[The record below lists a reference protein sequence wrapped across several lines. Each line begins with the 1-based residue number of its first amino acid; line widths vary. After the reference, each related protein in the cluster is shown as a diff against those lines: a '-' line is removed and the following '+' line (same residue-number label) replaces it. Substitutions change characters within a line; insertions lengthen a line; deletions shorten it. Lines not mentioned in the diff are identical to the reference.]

1 MAIEVQ
7 MSWIKNSLRV
17 EGFGVDWCVG
27 VLVMQRRVQGFVG
40 WRLEVVRE
48 ESWIDQV

>member
-1 MAIEVQ
+1 MCLHLGLDRYF
-7 MSWIKNSLRV
+7 K
-17 EGFGVDWCVG
+17 GFGEPYVRG
-27 VLVMQRRVQGFVG
+27 GLVMQRRVQGFVG